1 MKQTEQNTIQTMGET
16 INAKQYAYKNN
27 RLWKETHMD
36 HNSSRGLEAMIQLK
50 NLNLLNVGLRIGYIS
65 YTSARQTSEGKLT

>member
-1 MKQTEQNTIQTMGET
+1 MGET

-50 NLNLLNVGLRIGYIS
+50 NFNLLNVDTLDTYHTLVHG
-65 YTSARQTSEGKLT
+65 RQVKGSLLN